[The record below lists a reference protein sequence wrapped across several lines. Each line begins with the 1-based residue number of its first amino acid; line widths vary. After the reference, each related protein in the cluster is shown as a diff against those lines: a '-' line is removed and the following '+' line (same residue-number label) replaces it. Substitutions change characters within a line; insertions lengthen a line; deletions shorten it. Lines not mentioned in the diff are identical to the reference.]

1 MSVGLNGAR
10 LGGKFREPGGFSEV
24 SAAAGRRPAG
34 CGTRRT
40 PAPAGRPIAAPPLPN
55 ALERLEPATPGQ
67 RARAR
72 PPHRSVCSSLKR
84 PGATAEDP
92 AAHVRWRSRLPV
104 RLQALREGP
113 APLAVGRR
121 TARNGRSTAL
131 TGLGGGCPLGAIG
144 DRLPRVPCR
153 MEWNNTPTLR
163 PSPSLAHAASHDH
176 PPRSSSSR
184 PRLPL
189 RLLAC
194 LLPSVSREHAH
205 QSLSYRAAPSAPDHE
220 PRLNTPSNARQDA
233 CVRCLLRVVSLMN
246 LRVAMAPPSATLLV
260 LRDTLSLPALCD

>member
-1 MSVGLNGAR
+1 MELAWVENFGSR
-10 LGGKFREPGGFSEV
+10 GGFSEV
-24 SAAAGRRPAG
+24 SAGRRASWIHG

-40 PAPAGRPIAAPPLPN
+40 PAPGGRPIAAPPLPN

-67 RARAR
+67 RAC
-72 PPHRSVCSSLKR
+72 PVPE
-84 PGATAEDP
+84 PP
-92 AAHVRWRSRLPV
+92 AA
-104 RLQALREGP
+104 ALREGP

-176 PPRSSSSR
+176 PPRSPHGHVSR
-184 PRLPL
+184 C
-189 RLLAC
+189 AC
-194 LLPSVSREHAH
+194 LPACCLPSLASTHASH
-205 QSLSYRAAPSAPDHE
+205 CPTEQPARPQITNPDSTLPRTLDKMPACAAF
-220 PRLNTPSNARQDA
+220 
-233 CVRCLLRVVSLMN
+233 
-246 LRVAMAPPSATLLV
+246 
-260 LRDTLSLPALCD
+260 